1 MIGYKTLK
9 KCEELLPLPIEKAL
23 DKVRLYLSYYIWKMF
38 YTGSSYIDYSKVKR
52 VVVLNSVALG
62 DNLIRT
68 ATVEAI
74 ARVYGKVDII
84 VPTKQTKRIW
94 EGNPYVKNIYTIDNP
109 PELKEHQLAVVINY
123 GDKRF
128 MDLIKNSNSGIK
140 SIGLPYVNPF
150 KLFGINVV
158 LPPKPNLNQM
168 DNMLRLAKEVGVDLS
183 QNYLIKTRFF
193 ITSED
198 ELNAKEYLEDENIKD
213 NFIILNLGASNAH
226 LENSSRWW
234 PDENWKS
241 VINYTLK
248 KYPDMSIVINSSN
261 AKTFPIEGVNYFNGD
276 LGTLAALI
284 RRARMVVQLNTGVG
298 HLAAA
303 VETPVITL
311 IGFTDTGWAPWT
323 LDGKSQVLYH
333 PEVCTNC
340 NNSYC
345 KKKTRECM
353 TTITPEEVVVAME
366 KILEVKKNRN
376 V

>member
-1 MIGYKTLK
+1 MIGYNALK
-9 KCEELLPLPIEKAL
+9 KCEEMLPLPIEKAL
-23 DKVRLYLSYYIWKMF
+23 DKVRLYTSYYLWKMF
-38 YTGSSYIDYSKVKR
+38 NTEPSDIDYSKVKR
-52 VVVLNSVALG
+52 VVVMNSVALG

-74 ARVYGKVDII
+74 ASVYGKVDII
-84 VPTKQTKRIW
+84 VPTEQTKRIW
-94 EGNPYVKNIYTIDNP
+94 DRNPFVKDIYTIDSP
-109 PELKEHQLAVVINY
+109 PDMKKYQLAIVINY
-123 GDKRF
+123 GDERF
-128 MDLIKNSNSGIK
+128 MDLIKKSGIK
-140 SIGLPYVNPF
+140 TIGLPYVNPF
-150 KLFGINVV
+150 KLFGINKV

-168 DNMLRLAKEVGVDLS
+168 DNMLRLAKEVGFDS
-183 QNYLIKTRFF
+183 SKNHLIKTRFI

-198 ELNAKEYLEDENIKD
+198 ELNAKNYLEEEKIKD

-234 PDENWKS
+234 PDENWKA
-241 VINYTLK
+241 VIEYTLK
-248 KYPDMSIVINSSN
+248 KYPDMFIIINSGN
-261 AKTFPIEGVNYFNGD
+261 AKTDLFFKERVNYFNGD

-345 KKKTRECM
+345 KKKSRICM

-366 KILEVKKNRN
+366 KILEDKK
-376 V
+376 